1 MEEDKIKQQMEHEAA
16 MSTMKAQYES
26 GSAEKEIKD
35 ENDELKLKVEDIQ
48 RKMESYIQEKL
59 GMIKEAKES

>member
-1 MEEDKIKQQMEHEAA
+1 